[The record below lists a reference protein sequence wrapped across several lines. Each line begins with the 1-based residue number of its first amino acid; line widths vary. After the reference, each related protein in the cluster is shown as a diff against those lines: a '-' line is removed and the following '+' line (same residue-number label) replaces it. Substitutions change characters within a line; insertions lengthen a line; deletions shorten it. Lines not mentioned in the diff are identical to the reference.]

1 MSLERTASRLC
12 VGELRSIWVESE
24 AVEPTV
30 FMKDGSLDQ
39 TFVSSVGVS
48 GKSAGP
54 GDVAVAG
61 GIEIIPGFAED
72 PTGALI
78 TFSQGE
84 IIGSD
89 VLFGRGELEKLT
101 GRKLPP

>member
-1 MSLERTASRLC
+1 M
-12 VGELRSIWVESE
+12 ESE

-39 TFVSSVGVS
+39 TIVSCMGIG
-48 GKSAGP
+48 GKSTGP

-89 VLFGRGELEKLT
+89 VLLACGETLLS
-101 GRKLPP
+101 GG